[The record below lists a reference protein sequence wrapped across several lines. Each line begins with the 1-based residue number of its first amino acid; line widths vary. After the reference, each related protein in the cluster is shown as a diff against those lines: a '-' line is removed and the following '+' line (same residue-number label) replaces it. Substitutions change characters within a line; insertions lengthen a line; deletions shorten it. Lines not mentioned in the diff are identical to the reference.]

1 MFLFCFFL
9 HKKES
14 CHPTSFVCVFFVRVF
29 PFEIT
34 EAVQHKR
41 VLHGENRQPEPI
53 RLFTVEFFRYD
64 ETHHQQWRG
73 LTLFLQNCLSIR
85 HTVTKWNEEFNR
97 ANPIFFFFFFRHPKL
112 YFVPQKTIKWMAFLI
127 QFSLHFCTCVVRT
140 LIFVFFFYE
149 QVRSFAVCFPR
160 YCLPTRKHVPQRPA
174 PRSNHK
180 LISW

>member
-1 MFLFCFFL
+1 M
-9 HKKES
+9 
-14 CHPTSFVCVFFVRVF
+14 FFVRVF

-97 ANPIFFFFFFRHPKL
+97 ANPILFIFFFFATQNFILFPRKQSNEWL
-112 YFVPQKTIKWMAFLI
+112 
-127 QFSLHFCTCVVRT
+127 FSFNFPS
-140 LIFVFFFYE
+140 IFVRVWFG
-149 QVRSFAVCFPR
+149 
-160 YCLPTRKHVPQRPA
+160 L
-174 PRSNHK
+174 
-180 LISW
+180 

>member
-1 MFLFCFFL
+1 M
-9 HKKES
+9 
-14 CHPTSFVCVFFVRVF
+14 FFVRVF

-41 VLHGENRQPEPI
+41 VLHGEIRQPEPI

-97 ANPIFFFFFFRHPKL
+97 ANPIFFFFSPPKTLFCSPENNQMNGFSHSIFPPFL
-112 YFVPQKTIKWMAFLI
+112 YVCGSDFNFCFL
-127 QFSLHFCTCVVRT
+127 L
-140 LIFVFFFYE
+140 L
-149 QVRSFAVCFPR
+149 
-160 YCLPTRKHVPQRPA
+160 
-174 PRSNHK
+174 
-180 LISW
+180 